1 MNKDIE
7 VKMELKDQLERKVQ
21 QVNLVPKEGQHHITA
36 PHMDLIPTPPT
47 MPAIE
52 MSKNE

>member
-1 MNKDIE
+1 MNKDIG
-7 VKMELKDQLERKVQ
+7 VRMELKDQLGRKVQ
-21 QVNLVPKEGQHHITA
+21 QVSLVLREDQHHITA
-36 PHMDLIPTPPT
+36 PHMDLTPTPPT